1 MLRSLLKFLGPSRL
15 AITLLAGVFVGFVSG
30 CGQQTANSEGGAAVA
45 PKQDQP
51 SPSATSSQEVQKRP
65 HETIETLLNARTNG
79 AIVHVNSD
87 RSLSIQIRGAQSV
100 NSGTQPL
107 FVVDGVPVP
116 VGPGGTIAGV
126 NPYEI
131 QSIRVLKGP
140 PETTLYGV
148 RGANGVILITTKG
161 HKP

>member
-1 MLRSLLKFLGPSRL
+1 MLRSLQKSLGPARL
-15 AITLLAGVFVGFVSG
+15 AITLLAGIFVAFISG
-30 CGQQTANSEGGAAVA
+30 CGQQTANNEGGAAAA

-51 SPSATSSQEVQKRP
+51 SPSGTSSPEVQKRP
-65 HETIETLLNARTNG
+65 HETIETLLNARTTG

-87 RSLSIQIRGAQSV
+87 GSLSVQIRGAQSV
-100 NSGTQPL
+100 NSGSQPL
-107 FVVDGVPVP
+107 FVVDGIPVP

-131 QSIRVLKGP
+131 ESIRVLKGP
-140 PETTLYGV
+140 PETTMYGV
-148 RGANGVILITTKG
+148 RGGNGVVVITTKG